1 MIAGP
6 LVRGAQRLNLVM
18 WLSLAGVVA
27 IAFNQSFHRSEPRDF
42 LYFYAAG
49 RILDEYP
56 AERLYDYGLQ
66 KTILQQLLPMRPGVY
81 GSFPYPP
88 WVAVLFRPLAAL
100 SYWTAYRLWTI
111 ATLILY
117 LAGLSLLLSRFIGKD
132 RLSQS
137 ILCCYGLSFWFFIS
151 WMLLGGQ
158 ISAIGF
164 FGMALAICL
173 HDAGRRYASGLALSL
188 CLYKPT
194 LLILVLPMLLVT
206 RRSKT
211 LAGFGLGA
219 VGLAAIATLIEGR
232 ALWLI
237 YPRVLMEYARYR
249 SFLPLYNYVD
259 IGAFSLMIGRKAAL
273 LEMAAV
279 AGAGAAALY
288 LVWLWSQARRWGE
301 EAPVTWLWAATLTW
315 TLVLNVYVPI
325 YDCGLAVIAI
335 IVTAPILLRDAGRM
349 FIALCTLL
357 LVSSYVTTL
366 IAIRSDFQA
375 ITVLLAG
382 LGTLQLKLLP
392 RPPSTSGPSPPVLP
406 RYRGFTVGSAGV
418 DNCRQFAG

>member
-1 MIAGP
+1 
-6 LVRGAQRLNLVM
+6 M
-18 WLSLAGVVA
+18 WLSLAAVVA
-27 IAFNQSFHRSEPRDF
+27 IAFNQAFHRSEPRDF

-49 RILDEYP
+49 RILNEYP

-66 KTILQQLLPMRPGVY
+66 KTILQQLLPMRPGAY
-81 GSFPYPP
+81 GSFAYAP

-111 ATLILY
+111 ATLVLY
-117 LAGLSLLLSRFIGKD
+117 LAGLRLLLSRFIGKD
-132 RLSQS
+132 RLAQS
-137 ILCCYGLSFWFFIS
+137 ILCCYGLSSWFFIS

-158 ISAIGF
+158 ISVIGF

-173 HDAGRRYASGLALSL
+173 HDADRRYSSGVALSL

-206 RRSKT
+206 RRIRT

-232 ALWLI
+232 GLWLV

-259 IGAFSLMIGRKAAL
+259 IGAFALTIGRKAPLFEAV
-273 LEMAAV
+273 AV
-279 AGAGAAALY
+279 AGAGAAGLY
-288 LVWLWSQARRWGE
+288 LIWLWFEARRWGE
-301 EAPVTWLWAATLTW
+301 HALITWLWAATLTW

-325 YDCGLAVIAI
+325 YDCGLAIIAI
-335 IVTAPILLRDAGRM
+335 VVTAPVLMRDAGRM
-349 FIALCTLL
+349 FIALCALL

-382 LGTLQLKLLP
+382 LGTLQLAHLP
-392 RPPSTSGPSPPVLP
+392 RPQPPGSSALSPVHCGK
-406 RYRGFTVGSAGV
+406 RW
-418 DNCRQFAG
+418 CRQLLTIRR